1 VGAPQDKHLKNI
13 NVYLLHHQLKYHHKA
28 EQLPSK
34 LNIKGNKMSKANIQW
49 FPGHMHKAHK
59 QILEVLP
66 QVDIIIEVVDARIPY
81 SSENPLIGA
90 IREKTP
96 CIKVLNKAD
105 LADPEITKLWI
116 DYFEQEQDMKAIA
129 ITTSK
134 TEQVHQIIKLCEKML
149 PNRLSQDKQIR
160 AMIMGIPNVGKST
173 IINILADRII
183 AKTGNEPA
191 VTKNQQR
198 IRLPSGIMLSDTPG
212 FLWPKIENAHS
223 GYRLA
228 VTGAIKDTAIEYED
242 IAYYAADYLIKHYLP
257 RLQARYEFE
266 ETPDSDHELM
276 ELIAKRRGALRA
288 GGHFDIYKVSTIL
301 LNELRSGAL
310 GPLSIETPDMAAV
323 EKVEAAAQIEAQRL
337 KKIEVKAARRKRYK
351 KNKNKH

>member
-1 VGAPQDKHLKNI
+1 
-13 NVYLLHHQLKYHHKA
+13 
-28 EQLPSK
+28 
-34 LNIKGNKMSKANIQW
+34 MSKANIQW

-59 QILEVLP
+59 QIKEVLP

-105 LADPEITKLWI
+105 LADPAITQKWI
-116 DYFEQEQDMKAIA
+116 EYLEQDQDIKAIA

-134 TEQVHQIIKLCEKML
+134 PEQVHQITKLCEQML
-149 PNRLSQDKQIR
+149 PHRLGQDKQIR

-212 FLWPKIENAHS
+212 FLWPKIENANS

-242 IAYYAADYLIKHYLP
+242 IAYYAAEYLIEHYLP
-257 RLQARYEFE
+257 RLQQRYEFDDV
-266 ETPDSDHELM
+266 PQSDHELM

-310 GPLSIETPDMAAV
+310 GPLSIETPEMAAI
-323 EKVEAAAQIEAQRL
+323 EKVEVAELMALQVEN
-337 KKIEVKAARRKRYK
+337 KIEKKKSRRRKY
-351 KNKNKH
+351 NKRK

>member
-1 VGAPQDKHLKNI
+1 
-13 NVYLLHHQLKYHHKA
+13 
-28 EQLPSK
+28 
-34 LNIKGNKMSKANIQW
+34 MSKANIQW

-81 SSENPLIGA
+81 SSENPLIAA

-96 CIKVLNKAD
+96 CIKVLNKSD

-116 DYFEQEQDMKAIA
+116 DYFEQEQDIKALA

-134 TEQVHQIIKLCEKML
+134 TEQVHQITKLCEQML
-149 PNRLSQDKQIR
+149 PHRLGQDKQIR

-257 RLQARYEFE
+257 RLQARYDFE
-266 ETPDSDHELM
+266 ETPTSDHELM

-310 GPLSIETPDMAAV
+310 GPISIETPDMAAV
-323 EKVEAAAQIEAQRL
+323 EKVEAAEIMQQIKE
-337 KKIEVKAARRKRYK
+337 KKIEVKAARRQRYK

>member
-1 VGAPQDKHLKNI
+1 
-13 NVYLLHHQLKYHHKA
+13 
-28 EQLPSK
+28 
-34 LNIKGNKMSKANIQW
+34 MSKANIQW

-59 QILEVLP
+59 QIKEMLP

-105 LADPEITKLWI
+105 LADPEVTAKWI
-116 DYFEQEQDMKAIA
+116 EYLEQEQGIKAIA

-134 TEQVHQIIKLCEKML
+134 TEQVHQITKLCESLL
-149 PNRLSQDKQIR
+149 PNRLGQDKQIR

-212 FLWPKIENAHS
+212 FLWPKIENANS

-242 IAYYAADYLIKHYLP
+242 IAYYAAEYLIQNYLP
-257 RLQARYEFE
+257 RLQKRYEFD
-266 ETPDSDHELM
+266 ETPQSDHELM

-310 GPLSIETPDMAAV
+310 GPLSMEIPSMVAV
-323 EKVEAAAQIEAQRL
+323 EKLEVERITAEKAKR
-337 KKIEVKAARRKRYK
+337 KIEVKEARRKRYK
-351 KNKNKH
+351 KNK

>member
-1 VGAPQDKHLKNI
+1 
-13 NVYLLHHQLKYHHKA
+13 
-28 EQLPSK
+28 
-34 LNIKGNKMSKANIQW
+34 MSKANIQW

-59 QILEVLP
+59 QIKEVLP

-81 SSENPLIGA
+81 SSENPLIA
-90 IREKTP
+90 HIREKTP
-96 CIKVLNKAD
+96 CIKVLNKSD
-105 LADPEITKLWI
+105 LADPDITAQWI
-116 DYFEQEQDMKAIA
+116 TYLEQEQGIQALA

-134 TEQVHQIIKLCEKML
+134 PEQVHQITKLCEQML
-149 PNRLSQDKQIR
+149 PNKLGQDKQIR

-191 VTKNQQR
+191 VTKQQQR

-212 FLWPKIENAHS
+212 FLWPKIENANS

-242 IAYYAADYLIKHYLP
+242 IAYYAAEYLLANYP
-257 RLQARYEFE
+257 ERLKKRYEL
-266 ETPDSDHELM
+266 ETLPETDHELM
-276 ELIAKRRGALRA
+276 EAIALRRGCLRA

-310 GPLSIETPDMAAV
+310 GPLSIETPEMAKV
-323 EKVEAAAQIEAQRL
+323 EKVAVAQLMAEQAE
-337 KKIEVKAARRKRYK
+337 KKIEKKKSRKRNYK
-351 KNKNKH
+351 SR

>member
-1 VGAPQDKHLKNI
+1 
-13 NVYLLHHQLKYHHKA
+13 
-28 EQLPSK
+28 
-34 LNIKGNKMSKANIQW
+34 MSKANIQW

-59 QILEVLP
+59 QIQEVLP

-81 SSENPLIGA
+81 SSENPLIAA
-90 IREKTP
+90 IRKKTP

-105 LADPEITKLWI
+105 LADPEITARWI
-116 DYFEQEQDMKAIA
+116 EYLEQDQDIKAIA

-134 TEQVHQIIKLCEKML
+134 PEQVHQITKLCEQML
-149 PNRLSQDKQIR
+149 PNRLGQDKQIR

-212 FLWPKIENAHS
+212 FLWPKIENANS

-242 IAYYAADYLIKHYLP
+242 IAYYAAEYLIKHYLP
-257 RLQARYEFE
+257 RLQQRYEFD
-266 ETPDSDHELM
+266 ETPRSDHELM

-310 GPLSIETPDMAAV
+310 GLLSLEIPEMVAV
-323 EKVEAAAQIEAQRL
+323 EKLEVEVIMAEKL
-337 KKIEVKAARRKRYK
+337 KKKIEVKEARRKRYK
-351 KNKNKH
+351 KNR

>member
-1 VGAPQDKHLKNI
+1 
-13 NVYLLHHQLKYHHKA
+13 
-28 EQLPSK
+28 
-34 LNIKGNKMSKANIQW
+34 MSKANIQW

-59 QILEVLP
+59 QIKEVLP

-81 SSENPLIGA
+81 SSENPLIA
-90 IREKTP
+90 NIRENTP
-96 CIKVLNKAD
+96 CIKVLNKSD
-105 LADPEITKLWI
+105 LADPEITAKWI
-116 DYFEQEQDMKAIA
+116 TYLEQEQGIKALA

-134 TEQVHQIIKLCEKML
+134 PEQVHHITKLCEQML
-149 PNRLSQDKQIR
+149 PHKLGQDKQIR

-191 VTKNQQR
+191 VTKQQQR

-212 FLWPKIENAHS
+212 FLWPKIENANS

-242 IAYYAADYLIKHYLP
+242 IAYYAAEYLLANYP
-257 RLQARYEFE
+257 ERLKSRYEL
-266 ETPDSDHELM
+266 ETLPESDHELM
-276 ELIAKRRGALRA
+276 EAIALRRGCLRA

-310 GPLSIETPDMAAV
+310 GPLSIETPDMAKV
-323 EKVEAAAQIEAQRL
+323 EKIAVAQLMAEQAEN
-337 KKIEVKAARRKRYK
+337 KIEKKKSRKRNYK
-351 KNKNKH
+351 SR

>member
-1 VGAPQDKHLKNI
+1 
-13 NVYLLHHQLKYHHKA
+13 
-28 EQLPSK
+28 
-34 LNIKGNKMSKANIQW
+34 MSKANIQW

-59 QILEVLP
+59 QIKEVLP

-81 SSENPLIGA
+81 SSENPLIA
-90 IREKTP
+90 SIREKTP
-96 CIKVLNKAD
+96 CIKVLNKSD
-105 LADPEITKLWI
+105 LADPEVTAQWITYL
-116 DYFEQEQDMKAIA
+116 EQEQGIKALA

-134 TEQVHQIIKLCEKML
+134 PEQVHKITKLCEQML
-149 PNRLSQDKQIR
+149 PHKLGQDKQIR

-191 VTKNQQR
+191 VTKQQQR

-212 FLWPKIENAHS
+212 FLWPKIENPNS

-242 IAYYAADYLIKHYLP
+242 IAYYAAEYLLANYP
-257 RLQARYEFE
+257 ERLKNRYEL
-266 ETPDSDHELM
+266 ETLPESDHELM
-276 ELIAKRRGALRA
+276 EAIALRRGCLRA

-310 GPLSIETPDMAAV
+310 GPLSIETPEMATV
-323 EKVEAAAQIEAQRL
+323 EKVAVAELMAEQAEN
-337 KKIEVKAARRKRYK
+337 KIEKKKSRKRNYK
-351 KNKNKH
+351 SR